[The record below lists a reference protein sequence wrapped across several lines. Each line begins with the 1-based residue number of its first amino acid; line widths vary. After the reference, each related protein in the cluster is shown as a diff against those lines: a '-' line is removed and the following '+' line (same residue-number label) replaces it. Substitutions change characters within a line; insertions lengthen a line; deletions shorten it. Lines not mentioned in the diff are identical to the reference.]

1 MANFDS
7 KHIAIVI
14 LLLILVLNV
23 VWWKLGHAKL
33 VLSPEEFHVQKF
45 IDQVADHLT
54 LASLQ
59 VFGLTVLGDLTAEL
73 AQVGKHLVNSVLSL
87 EFKVFKVYKNA
98 KFARLQAIMV
108 KSTDLLFRGPLTS
121 ANKPCRITNAP
132 SKSPLPLCLPAHAQ
146 SGPLRSSC
154 ASTLCRTKFRSLI
167 RTVFR

>member
-1 MANFDS
+1 MIDPVQLGPPVDRVEPRLDDLVLSWLFVWRFLLAIDIRIKEVDFGFFHLPALKPLSLCFLDFNFMANFDS

-59 VFGLTVLGDLTAEL
+59 VFGLTVLRDLTAEL
-73 AQVGKHLVNSVLSL
+73 AQV
-87 EFKVFKVYKNA
+87 
-98 KFARLQAIMV
+98 
-108 KSTDLLFRGPLTS
+108 
-121 ANKPCRITNAP
+121 
-132 SKSPLPLCLPAHAQ
+132 
-146 SGPLRSSC
+146 
-154 ASTLCRTKFRSLI
+154 
-167 RTVFR
+167 